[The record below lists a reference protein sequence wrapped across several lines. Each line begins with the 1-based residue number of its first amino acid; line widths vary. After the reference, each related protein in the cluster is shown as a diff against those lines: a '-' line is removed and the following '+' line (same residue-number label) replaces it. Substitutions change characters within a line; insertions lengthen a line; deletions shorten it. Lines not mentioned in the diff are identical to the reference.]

1 MSSAGHIYLNI
12 MMIFTVVGEGHWFV
26 EIYWEN
32 CVCVWRNILLFVSV
46 EDLTVVSVSLA

>member
-1 MSSAGHIYLNI
+1 MLMFISA
-12 MMIFTVVGEGHWFV
+12 VEEGHWFV

-46 EDLTVVSVSLA
+46 EDLTVVSVSLACFLNIH